1 MPFINLDQQEEK
13 ELVPGYHVKFIHTN
27 NMTFAYWRIEAG
39 AALPDHSHHHEQVV
53 NLIEGRFALTVD
65 GETRELE
72 PGTIVTIPP
81 NVPHSG
87 KAVTPCR
94 IIDVFH
100 PVREDYK

>member
-1 MPFINLDQQEEK
+1 MSFINLDQQEEK
-13 ELVPGYHVKFIHTN
+13 ELVPGYHVKFVHTN

-53 NLIEGRFALTVD
+53 NPIEGRFALTVA

-72 PGTIVTIPP
+72 PGTVVTIPP

-87 KAVTPCR
+87 KAITPCR

>member
-1 MPFINLDQQEEK
+1 MSFINLDQQEEK
-13 ELVPGYHVKFIHTN
+13 ELVPGYHVKFVHTN
-27 NMTFAYWRIEAG
+27 NMTFAYWRIEEG
-39 AALPDHSHHHEQVV
+39 AALPNHSHHHEQVV

-72 PGTIVTIPP
+72 SGIVVTIPP

-87 KAVTPCR
+87 KSITPCR

-100 PVREDYK
+100 PVREDYQ